1 MQFVEVARSGEILIC
16 APRGGRVSFFN
27 SPYRTHFELR
37 AVDIYPE
44 LPFAPSPVAGKV
56 VAIRKFTA
64 RKPKYFRAPQ
74 HDYIIAI
81 QPKQSSTKVVR
92 ILHVIPHVEIGQLVE
107 VGDQLGRILRS
118 GFYDFWTDPH
128 LHVEVRP
135 KEDFIRARGGVPL
148 EPKLGKVK
156 QIDGPKTNFK
166 AKVVLCKP
174 EYVLL
179 RGIPVVKVGAFNGL
193 PVSIDG
199 RVGAL
204 DGGVPH
210 YGWGAVMGENPYIGG
225 EIFLGGFKIGR
236 LAKGSVAK
244 VARFKVK
251 PFSVKINNLQVLGL
265 SCYLSLS
272 DEYLLKIVPRI
283 PGAIGISGNAEVTL
297 NQAPL

>member
-1 MQFVEVARSGEILIC
+1 M
-16 APRGGRVSFFN
+16 
-27 SPYRTHFELR
+27 HFELR

-64 RKPKYFRAPQ
+64 RKPKYFLAPQ
-74 HDYIIAI
+74 HDYIITI

-92 ILHVIPHVEIGQLVE
+92 ILHVAPHVEIGQLVE

-135 KEDFIRARGGVPL
+135 KEDFIRARGGMSL

-156 QIDGPKTNFK
+156 QINGPKMDFK

-179 RGIPVVKVGAFNGL
+179 RGVPTVKVGAFTGL
-193 PVSIDG
+193 SVLIDG

-210 YGWGAVMGENPYIGG
+210 YGWGAVMGENPYIDG

-236 LAKGSVAK
+236 LAKGCAAK

-251 PFSVKINNLQVLGL
+251 PFSVKLNNLQVFGL

-272 DEYLLKIVPRI
+272 NKCLLKVVPET
-283 PGAIGISGNAEVTL
+283 PGAIDVSGKVEITL
-297 NQAPL
+297 NQASL